1 MYYFFVMLSAVLF
14 SLQFLCQQK
23 YEEDYGVGISKAIG
37 FSLYKGLAVTVMMLI
52 LSGFKP
58 GFSWFSFWISGVY
71 ALCYILMIYF
81 AQKAFSVA
89 NLSIFSVFTMLGGM
103 LLPFI
108 VGVGFYGEDINTIK
122 IICCVLVVIAV
133 LMNIEKGTGNKKA
146 FLYYMVVFLLN
157 GSIASISKIHESS
170 GFEIVNPQSF
180 MMISG
185 IWTIVICAVWLLAI
199 GEKMPIFKGK
209 GLLYS
214 GGDGLLNGVGDMLL
228 LISLSKLD
236 ASVQYPLV
244 TGGVM
249 VFSTVISVIRR
260 EKIRKAEYFAAVIAL
275 LASILMAF

>member
-1 MYYFFVMLSAVLF
+1 MYYFFVTLSAILF

-23 YEEDYGVGISKAIG
+23 YEEDYGVGLGKAIG
-37 FSLYKGLAVTVMMLI
+37 FSLYKGIAVSLMMLI

-81 AQKAFSVA
+81 SQKAFSVA
-89 NLSIFSVFTMLGGM
+89 NLSIYSVFTMLGGM
-103 LLPFI
+103 LLPFV
-108 VGVGFYGEDINTIK
+108 VGVGFFGEELNSIK
-122 IICCVLVVIAV
+122 IICCILVVLAV
-133 LMNIEKGTGNKKA
+133 LMNIRKGTGNKKA
-146 FLYYMVVFLLN
+146 FLYYMLVFVLN
-157 GSIASISKIHESS
+157 GSIASISKIHESA
-170 GFEIVNPQSF
+170 GFSNVNPQSF
-180 MMISG
+180 MMLSG
-185 IWTIVICAVWLLAI
+185 IWTIIICAVWLLAI
-199 GEKMPIFKGK
+199 GEKLPIYKGK
-209 GLLYS
+209 NLLYS

-260 EKIRKAEYFAAVIAL
+260 EKVRKVEYFAAAIAL
-275 LASILMAF
+275 LASIMMAF